1 MTLEAT
7 KHGLQAS
14 HGHVRD
20 MAVVQSRV
28 QVGMHAV
35 PIKVEV
41 HLSNGLPA
49 FHLIGLPEKGVRESK
64 ERVRSAILNAGFR
77 FPDRRI
83 TINLAPAH
91 LPKPDSHL
99 DLAMALGILLASSQ
113 LSADTDAYEFYGEL
127 ALSGE
132 LRPIRSIVAAAV
144 GCQAASRVMI
154 ASHPDA
160 VIAAQVKA
168 LLVKAAGSLLEVC
181 RYLQDDLELPAVSS
195 HQANGQPCRK
205 HKSHAIDWCH
215 VRGQALAKRA
225 LMLACAGGH
234 NVVLRGAPGTGKTL
248 LAHGV
253 ASMLPDLQSAEKI
266 DVMLV
271 HAMRGDTAL
280 PTQRP
285 FRQPHHSASYAA
297 MVGGGQPLMPGE
309 VSMAHHGVLF
319 LDEWPEFKPSVLNS
333 LREPLESGC
342 VHLARAGQA
351 QTWPAAFM
359 LVATCNPCPCGYM
372 GQPKCQ
378 CTPSHIQRYQQ
389 RISGPL
395 WDRIDIMVDM
405 QPNDGLCAEPK
416 EVNATSAMIQQQVQ
430 ACYQRQWQRQ
440 QCCNAKLPDAMLMAN
455 HLQPGVASLLQQA
468 SVRFSLSMRASQRV
482 VKVAR
487 TIADWSSSESIEV
500 SHMHEAL
507 GFRCDFDVV

>member
-1 MTLEAT
+1 MMSETA
-7 KHGLQAS
+7 KHHLQTPHA
-14 HGHVRD
+14 HVRE

-35 PIKVEV
+35 PINVEV

-113 LSADTDAYEFYGEL
+113 LSADISTHEFYGEL
-127 ALSGE
+127 ALSGK

-144 GCQAASRVMI
+144 GCQAASHVMI
-154 ASHPDA
+154 TSEPDA
-160 VIAAQVKA
+160 VLAAQVKT
-168 LLVKAAGSLLEVC
+168 LVVKSAVSLLQVC
-181 RYLQDDLELPAVSS
+181 CYLQGNLDLPTVASDPVSKQAHGKREVQEL
-195 HQANGQPCRK
+195 
-205 HKSHAIDWCH
+205 DWCH
-215 VRGQALAKRA
+215 VRGQVLAKRA

-253 ASMLPDLQSAEKI
+253 ASILPDLQLAETI
-266 DVMLV
+266 DVMLI
-271 HAMRGDTAL
+271 HAMHGHTVL

-351 QTWPAAFM
+351 QTWPADCM

-405 QPNDGLCAEPK
+405 QPNDAVWDLAQEPD
-416 EVNATSAMIQQQVQ
+416 VTSAVVKQQVQ

-440 QCCNAKLPDAMLMAN
+440 QCFNAKRQDAALMVN
-455 HLQPGVASLLQQA
+455 DLQPEVAVLLQQA
-468 SVRFSLSMRASQRV
+468 SERFSLSMRASQRV
-482 VKVAR
+482 MKVAR
-487 TIADWSSSESIEV
+487 TIADWSASDGIEV

-507 GFRCDFDVV
+507 GFRCMPEVV